1 MNDKK
6 FKFIDLFAGIG
17 GFHQAMEKLGG
28 ECVCA
33 SEIDENC
40 QFTYKL
46 NFPDTPIVGDI
57 NEYYD
62 KMPQFDVLCG
72 GFPCQPFSKAGK
84 QEGFEDKT
92 RGNLFYKI
100 MEILKLH
107 PECKFV
113 ILENVKN
120 LADNIENWN
129 IIQEKLREQNFYI
142 TEKPIILSPHQF
154 GIPQI
159 RERVYILGIR
169 KDIRDSKKLPNGC
182 IHLEDLGELFNF
194 DDICKEGDAYKVLEK
209 NVSDDYYISKKENEI
224 LEMWLEFKRITNYE
238 SIGVPVWVEYF
249 GYNLSDEEYGRF
261 IDHTGKKISEMPR
274 WKKRFVEKNR
284 KFYIK
289 YKNQINK
296 WIEKYNVLSL
306 PLGMKKLEW
315 NCGLNKDLK
324 QTIIQFRQS
333 GVRIKKNNYFP
344 ALVAINNTPI
354 IFDIEKN
361 NYRRITPREAANL
374 QSFNKNFILDNNQFI
389 YKQLGNA
396 VNVEIIKIL
405 AERLFL
411 LSINGNENKN

>member
-1 MNDKK
+1 MNKSK

-17 GFHQAMEKLGG
+17 GFHQAISKLGG

-33 SEIDENC
+33 SEIDPNC
-40 QFTYKL
+40 QNTYKL
-46 NFPDTPIVGDI
+46 NFPNTKIVGDI
-57 NEYYD
+57 NEYFD
-62 KMPQFDVLCG
+62 KLPEFDLLCG

-84 QEGFEDKT
+84 QEGFEDKA

-100 MEILKLH
+100 MDILKLH

-120 LADNIENWN
+120 LADNSQNWN
-129 IIQEKLREQNFYI
+129 IIQEELKKLNFYV
-142 TEKPIILSPHQF
+142 TDKPIILSPHQF

-169 KDIRDSKKLPNGC
+169 KDIRDINKLPNGY
-182 IHLEDLGELFNF
+182 IHLEDLGELFDM
-194 DDICKEGDAYKVLEK
+194 DDVCKDGDAFKILEK
-209 NVSDDYYISKKENEI
+209 NVDDAFLISDTQNKI
-224 LEMWLEFKRITNYE
+224 LEMWMEFKTITKFE
-238 SIGVPVWVEYF
+238 SLGVPVWVEYF
-249 GYNLSDEEYGRF
+249 GYNLNDKEYSEF
-261 IDHTGKKISEMPR
+261 IDHKGKKISEMPK

-284 KFYIK
+284 EFYKK
-289 YKNQINK
+289 YKQEIDE
-296 WIEKYNVLSL
+296 WIGKYDVLSL

-315 NCGLNKDLK
+315 NCGVNKDLK

-354 IFDIEKN
+354 IYDIEKN
-361 NYRRITPREAANL
+361 KYRKITPRETANL
-374 QSFNKNFILDNNQFI
+374 QSFGKEFNLDNNPYI

-405 AERLFL
+405 AERLFS
-411 LSINGNENKN
+411 LSVKE